1 MSFSFVLAIYFPWG
15 GCGCEQVMFSRE
27 NVVFRGAGE
36 MTLARKLRPHCSL
49 SERLY
54 PGLEADVVAPIPGA
68 GAAALG

>member
-1 MSFSFVLAIYFPWG
+1 
-15 GCGCEQVMFSRE
+15 MFSRE